1 MIWCW
6 VIVIFY
12 VQIFENRLINTIDK
26 KAYISKRTIP
36 IIVRISNGRL
46 REDILEWPNELN
58 VFSTRLSSLYIVED
72 DDDS

>member
-36 IIVRISNGRL
+36 IIVRISNGSL